1 MNSEI
6 KIIQCGPSRITSCDS
21 ILVTTLT
28 NLKLPSPSIISYPSV
43 CSLTPSLSPPFPSSS
58 TPFAVMS
65 LLPLYRPSHTFSSLS
80 LPLFL
85 THTRTLFA
93 QTPTLSLSLSL
104 SLFHTLSYSHL
115 LLCISRYPSIGNYS
129 FTSHLTIGIYC

>member
-21 ILVTTLT
+21 MLGTTLT

-43 CSLTPSLSPPFPSSS
+43 CSLAPSLSPPFPSSS

-93 QTPTLSLSLSL
+93 QTPTLSLSLPLSLTLSHSL
-104 SLFHTLSYSHL
+104 SLSSIALHLTLSIDRQL
-115 LLCISRYPSIGNYS
+115 
-129 FTSHLTIGIYC
+129 